1 MLHIH
6 NGDSAAGIAKRSDL
20 PGEHLAW
27 REALVC
33 GPTPSGLP
41 DAEWRQMRAKHLAE
55 AYNLS
60 AEDCE
65 KSLRDQDEALAKF
78 VDHEEVVLWFE
89 HDLFCQLHLV
99 YLLNWFS
106 QRKTGPTKLSLI
118 CVNKFPGSGDFR
130 GLGELTS
137 EQLAS
142 LFPQRHEV
150 SAAEMKVAVN
160 GWAAY
165 SSADPGNIANLIA
178 GDIAALPFLR
188 AALQKHLVRFPWTLN
203 GLGLIENIALA
214 CIAKGAA
221 QFNSLFQKFSKAE
234 PIYGLG
240 DAQLLFMLRQL
251 AGGPEPVLTISQGA
265 NQTATAKPDLGNT
278 RLALTPKG
286 ESVRRGNNDFVDLN
300 GIETWLGGVHLSG
313 GEAEWRWDD
322 ARGELKRKEVRAKR

>member
-6 NGDSAAGIAKRSDL
+6 NGDSATGIAKRSNL

-27 REALVC
+27 REALMC
-33 GPTPSGLP
+33 GPAPSGLP
-41 DAEWRQMRAKHLAE
+41 ATEWRQMRAQHLAE
-55 AYNLS
+55 AYDLS
-60 AEDCE
+60 ADDCE
-65 KSLRDQDEALAKF
+65 KSLHDQDEALAKF

-106 QRKTGPTKLSLI
+106 QREAGSTKLSLI
-118 CVNKFPGSGDFR
+118 CVNEFPGISDFR

-150 SAAEMKVAVN
+150 STAEMEVAVKA
-160 GWAAY
+160 WAAY
-165 SSADPGNIANLIA
+165 SSADPGDIANLIA

-188 AALQKHLVRFPWTLN
+188 AALQKHLARFPWMLN

-214 CIAKGAA
+214 SIAQGDA
-221 QFNSLFQKFSKAE
+221 QFDSLFQKFSKAE

-251 AGGPEPVLTISQGA
+251 AVGPEPVLTISKGGSE
-265 NQTATAKPDLGNT
+265 TDTAKPDLRST
-278 RLALTPKG
+278 RFALTPKG
-286 ESVRRGNNDFVDLN
+286 ESVRRGNNDFVALN

-313 GEAEWRWDD
+313 GEAAWRWDE
-322 ARGELKRKEVRAKR
+322 ARGELKRKEVRAKS

>member
-6 NGDSAAGIAKRSDL
+6 NGDSAAGIAKRSNL

-27 REALVC
+27 REALIC
-33 GPTPSGLP
+33 GPAPSGLP
-41 DAEWRQMRAKHLAE
+41 EIEWRQMRAHHLAE
-55 AYNLS
+55 AYDLS

-89 HDLFCQLHLV
+89 HDLFCQLHLL

-106 QRKTGPTKLSLI
+106 QRTVGSTKLSLI
-118 CVNKFPGSGDFR
+118 CINEFPGISDFH

-150 SAAEMKVAVN
+150 TAAEMEVAIK

-165 SSADPGNIANLIA
+165 SSADPGNIAHLIA

-188 AALQKHLVRFPWTLN
+188 AALQKHLARFPWTLN
-203 GLGLIENIALA
+203 GLGLIENVALA
-214 CIAKGAA
+214 LIAKGAA
-221 QFNSLFQKFSKAE
+221 QFDSLFQKFSKGE
-234 PIYGLG
+234 PTYGLG

-251 AGGPEPVLTISQGA
+251 ASGPEPVLTISKGA
-265 NQTATAKPDLGNT
+265 SQTATANPEIRNT

-286 ESVRRGNNDFVDLN
+286 ESVRRGNNDFVALN
-300 GIETWLGGVHLSG
+300 GIESWLGGVHLSG
-313 GEAEWRWDD
+313 SEAAWRWDE
-322 ARGELKRKEVRAKR
+322 ARGELRAKR